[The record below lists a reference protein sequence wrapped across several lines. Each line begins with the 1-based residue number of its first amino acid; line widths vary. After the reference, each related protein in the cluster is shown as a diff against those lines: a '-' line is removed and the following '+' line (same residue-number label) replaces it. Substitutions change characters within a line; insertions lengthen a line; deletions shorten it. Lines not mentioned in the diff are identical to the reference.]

1 MKTTFKVLLFILI
14 VFGGRIYGQ
23 IDTVSVDSTLKISD
37 TQGNFLDTLDDE
49 DHFGYPAAIGDLNG
63 DGVMDLA
70 IGAHLDDGGGGYRRG
85 AVYILFMNDTGT
97 VDSSVVI
104 THYRNG
110 MGALS
115 DDDRFGSD
123 ICPLGDLDGDGYLD
137 IAVGAKFDDDGGT
150 NTGSVYILFLDHDGT
165 VKWYEKIND
174 TDLSGVLDAGDTFGV
189 GVTTIND
196 INGDSIRE
204 LVVGA
209 NGDDDGGPQR
219 GAFYVIF
226 YNDSAQ
232 IDSVSKVSDT
242 QGNFNDGLD
251 DVDLFGFP
259 ESIGDLN
266 GNGVEDLA
274 IGSDRDDDNGYDA
287 GGIWILFMDSTG
299 TVDSTQ
305 KISETYGDFGGTVD
319 AQDFWC
325 RPSLV
330 GDLNDDGIPEIA
342 IGTGGDDDGGTNTG
356 AIWLLY
362 MGTDGKVDHET
373 KLSETSGYLN
383 LTLDD
388 YDNFGGLNAFYDR
401 NGDGIIDC
409 VASAINDDDG
419 GSNHG
424 AVYLLE
430 FTGPEITYVYS
441 SLSETYPSS
450 YVDVSLDDTLRFVFN
465 SSSHGDT
472 LNYKIYDDNLDDSG
486 IGTRI
491 VNKFGY
497 AEYKLDLSG
506 AGLTV
511 GDFYLMEV
519 YTEEDDTWYL
529 RFKF

>member
-23 IDTVSVDSTLKISD
+23 IDTVQVDSTLKISD

-63 DGVMDLA
+63 DGVIDLA

-85 AVYILFMNDTGT
+85 AVFILFMNDTGT

-104 THYRNG
+104 THNRNG
-110 MGALS
+110 MGTLS

-150 NTGSVYILFLDHDGT
+150 NTGSVYILFLNGDGS

-174 TDLSGVLDAGDTFGV
+174 TDMSGVLDAGDTFGV

-242 QGNFNDGLD
+242 QGNFNAGLD

-259 ESIGDLN
+259 ESIGDLD

-274 IGSDRDDDNGYDA
+274 VGADRDDDNGFDA
-287 GGIWILFMDSTG
+287 GGIWIIFMDSTG
-299 TVDSTQ
+299 IVDTTQ
-305 KISETYGDFGGTVD
+305 KISETYGDFSGTVD
-319 AQDFWC
+319 ASDFWC
-325 RPSLV
+325 RPSLI
-330 GDLNDDGIPEIA
+330 GDIDNDGVQDIA

-430 FTGPEITYVYS
+430 FLGPTVPKSFPE
-441 SLSETYPSS
+441 LSEDYPSG
-450 YVDVSLDDTLRFVFN
+450 YYDLPTDDTLRFSFT
-465 SSSHGDT
+465 SRTSGDT
-472 LNYKIYDDNLDDSG
+472 LNYTIYTDAREDAGVTTRLSNNYGYSQYKI
-486 IGTRI
+486 
-491 VNKFGY
+491 
-497 AEYKLDLSG
+497 DLSS
-506 AGLTV
+506 AGLSAGYYMLELVTDE
-511 GDFYLMEV
+511 GDK
-519 YTEEDDTWYL
+519 WYL
-529 RFKF
+529 RFKI